1 MMHFGH
7 ANALRQAKAF
17 GDKLIVGIHS
27 DVDIEL
33 NKGPTVMNEKE
44 RYAAVAACK
53 WVDEI
58 VPGAPYQTQLEVM
71 DEYKCDFCV
80 HGDDITTMA
89 DGSDTY
95 AIVKAAHRYKY
106 WRFFSQKGMQKDR
119 RNHHLN
125 SDLNLSNE
133 ELLETRESKVGFL
146 FAIHH
151 RSSVPTQTQAY
162 SFSPQSAVYLSSQL
176 CERLKYYICFEILY
190 VDEVVIGAPHKVTAG
205 LLEKVHNISF
215 VVHGKTTLIRDIDG
229 SDPYEVLASF

>member
-1 MMHFGH
+1 
-7 ANALRQAKAF
+7 
-17 GDKLIVGIHS
+17 
-27 DVDIEL
+27 
-33 NKGPTVMNEKE
+33 MNEKE

-119 RNHHLN
+119 RC
-125 SDLNLSNE
+125 
-133 ELLETRESKVGFL
+133 VY
-146 FAIHH
+146 H
-151 RSSVPTQTQAY
+151 RPCGEDVAFNQK
-162 SFSPQSAVYLSSQL
+162 SPFKLRS
-176 CERLKYYICFEILY
+176 
-190 VDEVVIGAPHKVTAG
+190 
-205 LLEKVHNISF
+205 
-215 VVHGKTTLIRDIDG
+215 
-229 SDPYEVLASF
+229 